1 SDIWKNL
8 PIKFE
13 QIWSKFSKYSQ
24 IFSICIIWR
33 FAWFAQ
39 ISKVQFKVSS
49 YMSIFLHI
57 FSYIATSLNFLH
69 ICITFLQSFLVF
81 FLIC

>member
-1 SDIWKNL
+1 TSGKTFQSNL
-8 PIKFE
+8 N
-13 QIWSKFSKYSQ
+13 KYGQ
-24 IFSICIIWR
+24 IFKIFSNFLICIIWR